1 MTSLCRSPL
10 VGASLALAVMLTAG
24 SGATAATGDHA
35 RLKHQ
40 IPHPGQRTPKALT
53 ELVGT
58 TSDGRFAVAVV
69 RNARR
74 ETLAYVCDGRG
85 IGRWLTG
92 DTSGG
97 RLRLHDPH
105 GSRLVARLTAGRAT
119 GTLRIA
125 GKTRSFVL
133 VRASRDAGVRHLVI
147 HGADAGWVVTNGG
160 RIVGVAT
167 KAGKP
172 VASVD
177 AGPGDD
183 SAGETGE
190 TGTGLIGNGGNG
202 ISPQDKASTCDSLQK
217 KADAI
222 REMIKAIRD
231 TGVLSVAQEER
242 IGFLTAS
249 IVLIDR
255 QLDRLG
261 CF

>member
-1 MTSLCRSPL
+1 MTHLFRTPIA
-10 VGASLALAVMLTAG
+10 GATIAVLAAMLTAG
-24 SGATAATGDHA
+24 NAATAATDDHA
-35 RLKHQ
+35 GLKRQ
-40 IPHPGQRTPKALT
+40 IPHPGQRTPKVLS

-69 RNARR
+69 RNARG
-74 ETLAYVCDGRG
+74 ETLAYICDGRG

-92 DTSGG
+92 NTSAE
-97 RLRLHDPH
+97 RLRLHGTH
-105 GSRLVARLTAGRAT
+105 GSRLAARLTAGRAS
-119 GTLRIA
+119 GTVRVA

-167 KAGKP
+167 KAGKA

-183 SAGETGE
+183 AAGETD
-190 TGTGLIGNGGNG
+190 TGFNGGNGGNG
-202 ISPQDKASTCDSLQK
+202 VSPQDKASTCHALQA
-217 KADAI
+217 KADGI
-222 REMIKAIRD
+222 RNLIIEIRG

-249 IVLIDR
+249 IMLIDR